1 MRAVAQR
8 VTSARVVVADE
19 VVGAIGR
26 GLLVYVG
33 VARTDTE
40 AEAAWLADRLAGIRL
55 FPAETAE
62 GARSMERSVLDV
74 GGAVLLVSQFTLLA
88 DTRKG
93 RRPSFFDAAHPTP
106 PSPSSTPSPPP
117 SRRAAS
123 RSRQAALARIWWYRV
138 TTMAR

>member
-1 MRAVAQR
+1 MRAVIQR

-33 VARTDTE
+33 VARDDTE
-40 AEAAWLADRLAGIRL
+40 AEAAWLANKLAGIRL
-55 FPAETAE
+55 FRGEVAE

-88 DTRKG
+88 DTRKV
-93 RRPSFFDAAHPTP
+93 S
-106 PSPSSTPSPPP
+106 
-117 SRRAAS
+117 
-123 RSRQAALARIWWYRV
+123 LAE
-138 TTMAR
+138 